1 MEMRLN
7 MKSEEASTETQ
18 MVIPNGYKL
27 TELGEI
33 PEDWQCVRLGEIG
46 QCIIGLTY
54 SPRNVSDSGVLVLR
68 SSNVRNGK
76 LAYQDNVFVNMELP
90 ERVIV
95 KEGDILICV
104 RNGSRQLIGKCALID
119 QKAEGFAFGAFM
131 SIYRTSA
138 HDYIFYQFQSD
149 LIQNQ
154 INETM
159 GATINQITNKD
170 LSGFKIPIPIC
181 VKEQKAIANVLS
193 DTDALLT
200 GLEQLI
206 TKKQAIKT
214 ATMQQLLT
222 GRIRLTQFA
231 KHPDGTI
238 KGYKSSDLGHIPED
252 WEEREI
258 GQFAPLQRGFDLPAS
273 KRSEGLY
280 PVVYSNGIVNTHNH
294 FQVKGPGVV
303 TGRSGTLGKVHH
315 IECDFWP
322 HNTSLWV
329 TKFINSDSKFVY
341 YIFKYIGFERFASG
355 SGVPTLNRNDAHSF
369 KVAIPSSLKEQ
380 TAIATV
386 LSDMDAEL
394 VTLEKKLAKVRDI
407 KQGMM
412 QQLLTGRIRLSLDHQ
427 P

>member
-1 MEMRLN
+1 